1 MIDTISDEMYD
12 YFRFSQNKEIINVLL
27 SLINGDNDLMEITI
41 GLYMHLDETY
51 KKQFLDEVLR

>member
-27 SLINGDNDLMEITI
+27 SLINGDNDLMEIAI